1 VRWACGRV
9 ALHSRAVDME
19 VVIDVAAA
27 IGQLASAMLAV
38 PAAVIALRLQ
48 DRKERFGCVGDLGV
62 H

>member
-1 VRWACGRV
+1 
-9 ALHSRAVDME
+9 ME